1 MTVWLKT
8 SPVSGI
14 PILYRLL
21 ARLLDYPDQELASHL
36 EEIGG
41 ALGELPEPARPVLS
55 AFLAW
60 AQNRPLTDW
69 QTEYVRTFDLSPDH
83 SLHLT
88 WHLFEEQDRRRGMTL
103 AGLAEFYTKQG
114 LAIARRELPDYL
126 PLILEYAS
134 LLPPGQGQTFLQ
146 QCRQALLALA
156 ENLDRTESPYAPL
169 VRLLLE

>member
-1 MTVWLKT
+1 MAVMLEIQ
-8 SPVSGI
+8 PVGSL

-21 ARLLDYPDQELASHL
+21 ARLLDYPDQALAARL
-36 EEIGG
+36 KEIGKL
-41 ALGELPEPARPVLS
+41 LGELPESARPVLA

-60 AQNRPLTDW
+60 AGNRPLTDW
-69 QTEYVRTFDLSPDH
+69 QGEYVRTFDLNPDH

-103 AGLAEFYTKQG
+103 AGLAEFYANQG

-134 LLPPGQGQTFLQ
+134 TLPPEQGRTFLK
-146 QCRQALLALA
+146 QCQQALLTLA
-156 ENLDRTESPYAPL
+156 ENLSRAESPYAPL